1 MDRTH
6 RHRSGR
12 ASLLALVVAALCLT
26 GLAAVPASAADQQP
40 KLDNGV
46 GTKAALEN
54 PNCDPQTG
62 QIKILLIAR
71 APCVTHVAASKNGG
85 ATSPGVTRDSVKVVI
100 VAAADPTTV
109 PSDLAGAVLGGTDQA
124 TGKTGTLSDAAR
136 DENKMLSQFYETY
149 GRKLDIEF
157 YTRTG
162 LDEAAQRADALA
174 IAEKKPFI
182 VLSALPI
189 TGQILADKKIISFDT
204 PSDPR
209 VVEKQSPYRYSWST
223 DYVSTSLQAAEVLGK
238 QLWGGKAKWAGDESM
253 HGKTRKFGIIYPG
266 SSDGTPYPD
275 LSLFEK
281 TVKKYGGGTI
291 ATKVEYTGATGQDAA
306 TINTQNQQNA
316 VPLVAKLKDAG
327 VTTVV
332 AIASSSMLQGL
343 TKAATQQEYNPEWF
357 CAEWFNCS
365 FDYFARQ
372 LDQQQ
377 WAHAF
382 GVGSLYPALEGDAVD
397 GQTQLFQWYWGKN
410 QGTTSS
416 YMFSILNNTYT
427 GIHMAGPKLT
437 PQTFQAGLWSKPM
450 QGGAADGSVTGLMS
464 GYGPQVGLP
473 YPAFAASG
481 EDGGLWWYD
490 AQIEGNSNV
499 FKVSGKGKAM
509 WLDGGKRYRPGTYPK
524 GEQPLFDPSHAIAF
538 LPADADAALT
548 PQYTCDGCPSQ
559 GS

>member
-1 MDRTH
+1 MK
-6 RHRSGR
+6 RSR
-12 ASLLALVVAALCLT
+12 VAIALLGAALVASYLTIAGQSAVAA
-26 GLAAVPASAADQQP
+26 AAG
-40 KLDNGV
+40 LDNGV
-46 GTKAALEN
+46 GTAAALKN
-54 PNCDPQTG
+54 PNCDPQTK

-71 APCVTHVAASKNGG
+71 APCVRHVAAAQNGG
-85 ATSPGVTRDSVKVVI
+85 ATSSGVTRDSIKVVI
-100 VAAADPTTV
+100 VAASDPNTV
-109 PSDLAGAVLGGTDQA
+109 SSDIASAVLGGTNQA

-136 DENKMLSQFYETY
+136 DENELLSKFYETY

-174 IAEKKPFI
+174 IAEKKPFM

-189 TGQILADKKIISFDT
+189 TGQILAQQKIITFDT
-204 PSDPR
+204 PTDPR
-209 VVEKQSPYRYSWST
+209 AVQAQSPYRYSWST

-238 QLWGGKAKWAGDESM
+238 ELWGGKAKWAGDVSM
-253 HGKTRKFGIIYPG
+253 HAKTRKFGIIYPG
-266 SSDGTPYPD
+266 PSDAVPYPD

-281 TVKKYGGGTI
+281 TVRKYGGGTI
-291 ATKVEYTGATGQDAA
+291 ATKIQYTGATGADAT
-306 TINTQNQQNA
+306 TINTENQQNA
-316 VPLVAKLKDAG
+316 IPLVAKLKDAG

-410 QGTTSS
+410 QGTSSS
-416 YMFSILNNTYT
+416 YMFSILNNAYT

-437 PQTFQAGLWSKPM
+437 PQTFKAGLWSKPM
-450 QGGAADGSVTGLMS
+450 QGGAASGSVTGLMS

-481 EDGGLWWYD
+481 EDGGLWWYNAD
-490 AQIEGNSNV
+490 IEGNSNV

-509 WLDGGKRYRPGTYPK
+509 WMFGGKRYRPGQYPK
-524 GEQPLFDPSHAIAF
+524 GEQPLFDMSQAVAF
-538 LPADADAALT
+538 LPANADADLV
-548 PQYTCDGCPSQ
+548 PQYQCTGCPSQ
-559 GS
+559 TTP

>member
-1 MDRTH
+1 MK
-6 RHRSGR
+6 RSRVAIAVFG
-12 ASLLALVVAALCLT
+12 AALVASYTVTAGQPAVGAAA
-26 GLAAVPASAADQQP
+26 G
-40 KLDNGV
+40 LDNGV
-46 GTKAALEN
+46 GTAAALKN
-54 PNCDPQTG
+54 PNCDPETK

-71 APCVTHVAASKNGG
+71 APCVRHVAAAQNGG
-85 ATSPGVTRDSVKVVI
+85 ATSSGVTRDAVKVVI
-100 VAAADPTTV
+100 VAASDPNTV
-109 PSDLAGAVLGGTDQA
+109 SSDIASAVLGGTNQA
-124 TGKTGTLSDAAR
+124 TGKTGTLADAAR
-136 DENKMLSQFYETY
+136 DENQLLSKFYETY

-162 LDEAAQRADALA
+162 LDEAAQRADAVA

-189 TGQILADKKIISFDT
+189 TGQILAQQKIITFDT
-204 PSDPR
+204 PTDPR
-209 VVEKQSPYRYSWST
+209 VVQTQSPYRFSWST

-238 QLWGGKAKWAGDESM
+238 ELWGGKAKWAGDVSM
-253 HGKTRKFGIIYPG
+253 HAKTRKFGIIYPG
-266 SSDGTPYPD
+266 SSDAVPYPD

-281 TVKKYGGGTI
+281 TVRKYGGGTI
-291 ATKVEYTGATGQDAA
+291 ATKIQYTGATGADAT
-306 TINTQNQQNA
+306 TINTENQQNA
-316 VPLVAKLKDAG
+316 VPLIAKLKDAG

-410 QGTTSS
+410 QGTSSS

-437 PQTFQAGLWSKPM
+437 PQTFKAGLWSKPM
-450 QGGAADGSVTGLMS
+450 QGGAASGSVTGLMS

-481 EDGGLWWYD
+481 EDGGLWWYNAD
-490 AQIEGNSNV
+490 IEGNSNV

-509 WLDGGKRYRPGTYPK
+509 WMFGGKRYRPGQYPK
-524 GEQPLFDPSHAIAF
+524 GEQPLFDMSQAVAF
-538 LPADADAALT
+538 LPANADADLV
-548 PQYTCDGCPSQ
+548 PQYECTGCPSQ
-559 GS
+559 TSP

>member
-1 MDRTH
+1 VTSRRRFT
-6 RHRSGR
+6 RGFLVVV
-12 ASLLALVVAALCLT
+12 LLAAACLT
-26 GLAAVPASAADQQP
+26 GAVSGTASAANPP

-46 GTKAALEN
+46 GTKAALAG
-54 PNCDPQTG
+54 PNCDPDTG
-62 QIKILLIAR
+62 QIKILLIVR
-71 APCVTHVAASKNGG
+71 PPCVKHVAAKDNGG
-85 ATSPGVTRDSVKVVI
+85 ATAPGVTRDTIKIVI
-100 VAAADPTTV
+100 VSAADPTTV
-109 PSDLAGAVLGGTDQA
+109 PSDIAGAVLGGTNQA
-124 TGKTGTLSDAAR
+124 TGRTGTLSDAAR
-136 DENKMLSQFYETY
+136 DENTMLSSFYETY

-162 LDEAAQRADALA
+162 LDEASQRADALA
-174 IAEKKPFI
+174 IADKKPFA

-204 PSDPR
+204 PSDPK
-209 VVEKQSPYRYSWST
+209 VVQKQSPYRYSWST
-223 DYVSTSLQAAEVLGK
+223 DYVATSLQAAEVLGK
-238 QLWGGKAKWAGDESM
+238 ELWGGKAKWAGDDSM
-253 HGKTRKFGIIYPG
+253 KTKTRKFGIVYP
-266 SSDGTPYPD
+266 SSADTLPYPD
-275 LSLFEK
+275 LALFEK

-291 ATKVEYTGATGQDAA
+291 ATKIAYTGATGSDTNA
-306 TINTQNQQNA
+306 INTQNQQSA
-316 VPLVAKLKDAG
+316 VPIITKLKDAG

-343 TKAATQQEYNPEWF
+343 TKASTLQEYNPEWF

-397 GQTQLFQWYWGKN
+397 GQTQLFQWYWGKS

-416 YMFSILNNTYT
+416 YMFSILNNVYV
-427 GIHMAGPKLT
+427 GVHMAGPKLT
-437 PQTFQAGLWSKPM
+437 AATFQAGLWAKPL

-481 EDGGLWWYD
+481 EDGGLWWYN
-490 AQIEGNSNV
+490 AEIEGVSNV

-509 WLDGGKRYRPGTYPK
+509 WMFGGKRYLPGKYPK
-524 GEQPLFDPSHAIAF
+524 GEQPLFDATKAIAF
-538 LPADADAALT
+538 LPADADASLIPPYECT
-548 PQYTCDGCPSQ
+548 GCPSQ
-559 GS
+559 SS

>member
-1 MDRTH
+1 MRTS
-6 RHRSGR
+6 R
-12 ASLLALVVAALCLT
+12 LT
-26 GLAAVPASAADQQP
+26 GAVLAAVLAASAVAGIAQSAGGATG
-40 KLDNGV
+40 LNNGA
-46 GTKAALEN
+46 GTAAALKN
-54 PNCDPQTG
+54 PNCDPETK

-71 APCVTHVAASKNGG
+71 APCVRHVTASQNGG
-85 ATSPGVTRDSVKVVI
+85 ATSRGVTRDSVKVVI
-100 VAAADPTTV
+100 VAASDPTTV
-109 PSDLAGAVLGGTDQA
+109 STDIASAVLGGTNQA
-124 TGKTGTLSDAAR
+124 TGKTGTLADAAR
-136 DENKMLSQFYETY
+136 DENQLLSKFYETY

-162 LDEAAQRADALA
+162 LDEAAQRADAVA

-189 TGQILADKKIISFDT
+189 TGQILAQQKIITFDT
-204 PSDPR
+204 PTDPK
-209 VVEKQSPYRYSWST
+209 VVEAQSPYRFSWST

-238 QLWGGKAKWAGDESM
+238 ELWGGKAKWAGDQSM
-253 HGKTRKFGIIYPG
+253 HDKTRKFGIVYPG
-266 SSDGTPYPD
+266 SSDSVPYPD
-275 LSLFEK
+275 ISLFEK
-281 TVKKYGGGTI
+281 TVRKYGGGTI
-291 ATKVEYTGATGQDAA
+291 ATKVQYTGATGADTA

-316 VPLVAKLKDAG
+316 IPLIAKLKDAG

-397 GQTQLFQWYWGKN
+397 GATQLFQWYWGTT
-410 QGTTSS
+410 QGTASS

-427 GIHMAGPKLT
+427 GIHMAGPNLT
-437 PQTFQAGLWSKPM
+437 PKTFKAGLWSKPM
-450 QGGAADGSVTGLMS
+450 QGGAASDSVTGLMS

-481 EDGGLWWYD
+481 VDGGLWWYN
-490 AQIEGNSNV
+490 AEIEGVSNV

-509 WLDGGKRYRPGTYPK
+509 WMFGGKRYRPGQYPK
-524 GEQPLFDPSHAIAF
+524 GEQPLFDMSQAIAF
-538 LPADADAALT
+538 LPATADANLL
-548 PQYTCDGCPSQ
+548 PQFECTGCPSQ
-559 GS
+559 TSS

>member
-1 MDRTH
+1 MKRF
-6 RHRSGR
+6 RVAAAVLG
-12 ASLLALVVAALCLT
+12 AALVASTVITVAPSA
-26 GLAAVPASAADQQP
+26 GAARAG
-40 KLDNGV
+40 LDNGV
-46 GTKAALEN
+46 GTAAALKN
-54 PNCDPQTG
+54 PNCDPDTK

-71 APCVTHVAASKNGG
+71 APCVRHVAASQNGG
-85 ATSPGVTRDSVKVVI
+85 ATSRGVTRDSVKVVI
-100 VAAADPTTV
+100 VAASDPNTV
-109 PSDLAGAVLGGTDQA
+109 SSDIASAVLGGTNQA
-124 TGKTGTLSDAAR
+124 TGKTGTLADAAR
-136 DENKMLSQFYETY
+136 DENQLLSSFYETY

-189 TGQILADKKIISFDT
+189 TGQILAQKKIITFDT
-204 PSDPR
+204 PTDPK
-209 VVEKQSPYRYSWST
+209 VVEAQSPYRYSWST

-238 QLWGGKAKWAGDESM
+238 QLWGGKAKWAGDASM
-253 HGKTRKFGIIYPG
+253 HNKTRKFGIVYPG
-266 SSDGTPYPD
+266 SSDSVPYPD

-281 TVKKYGGGTI
+281 TVRKYGGGTI
-291 ATKVEYTGATGQDAA
+291 ATKIEYTGATGADTA

-316 VPLVAKLKDAG
+316 IPLIAKLKDAG

-397 GQTQLFQWYWGKN
+397 GQTQLFQWYWGKT
-410 QGTTSS
+410 QGTSSS

-427 GIHMAGPKLT
+427 GIHMAGPNLT
-437 PQTFQAGLWSKPM
+437 PKTFHDGLWSKPM
-450 QGGAADGSVTGLMS
+450 QGGAASGSVTGLMS

-481 EDGGLWWYD
+481 VDGGLWWYNAD
-490 AQIEGNSNV
+490 IEGVSNV
-499 FKVSGKGKAM
+499 FKVGGKGKAM
-509 WLDGGKRYRPGTYPK
+509 WMDGAKRYRPGQYPK
-524 GEQPLFDPSHAIAF
+524 GEQPLFDMSQAIAF
-538 LPADADAALT
+538 LPAAADADLV
-548 PQYTCDGCPSQ
+548 PQYECTGCPSQ
-559 GS
+559 TSS

>member
-1 MDRTH
+1 MKRF
-6 RHRSGR
+6 RVAAAVLG
-12 ASLLALVVAALCLT
+12 AALVASIVFTVAPSA
-26 GLAAVPASAADQQP
+26 GAAKAG
-40 KLDNGV
+40 LDNGV
-46 GTKAALEN
+46 GTAAALKN
-54 PNCDPQTG
+54 PNCDPDTK

-71 APCVTHVAASKNGG
+71 APCVRHVAASQNGG
-85 ATSPGVTRDSVKVVI
+85 ATSRGVTRDSVKVVI
-100 VAAADPTTV
+100 VAASDPTTV
-109 PSDLAGAVLGGTDQA
+109 SSDIASAVLGGTNQA
-124 TGKTGTLSDAAR
+124 TGKTGTLADAAR
-136 DENKMLSQFYETY
+136 DENQLLSNFYETY

-189 TGQILADKKIISFDT
+189 TGQILAQKKIITFDT
-204 PSDPR
+204 PTDPK
-209 VVEKQSPYRYSWST
+209 VVEAQSPYRYSWST

-238 QLWGGKAKWAGDESM
+238 QLWGGKAKWAGDASM
-253 HGKTRKFGIIYPG
+253 HNKTRKFGIVYPG
-266 SSDGTPYPD
+266 SSDSVPYPD
-275 LSLFEK
+275 ISLFEK
-281 TVKKYGGGTI
+281 TIRKYGGGTI
-291 ATKVEYTGATGQDAA
+291 ATKIEYTGATGADTA

-316 VPLVAKLKDAG
+316 IPLIAKLKDAG

-397 GQTQLFQWYWGKN
+397 GQTQLFQWYWGKT
-410 QGTTSS
+410 QGTSSS

-427 GIHMAGPKLT
+427 GIHMAGPNLT
-437 PQTFQAGLWSKPM
+437 PKTFKAGLWSKPM
-450 QGGAADGSVTGLMS
+450 QGGAASGSVTGLMS

-481 EDGGLWWYD
+481 VDGGLWWYNAD
-490 AQIEGNSNV
+490 IEGNSNV

-509 WLDGGKRYRPGTYPK
+509 WMDGGKRYRPGQYPK
-524 GEQPLFDPSHAIAF
+524 GEQKLFDMSQAIAF
-538 LPADADAALT
+538 LPANADANLV
-548 PQYTCDGCPSQ
+548 PQYECTGCPSQ
-559 GS
+559 TSS

>member
-1 MDRTH
+1 VTSR
-6 RHRSGR
+6 RRFSSGLL
-12 ASLLALVVAALCLT
+12 LLALLGAACLT
-26 GLAAVPASAADQQP
+26 GAVSGTASAASQP

-46 GTKAALEN
+46 GTKAALAG
-54 PNCDPQTG
+54 PNCDPKTG
-62 QIKILLIAR
+62 QVKILLIAR
-71 APCVTHVAASKNGG
+71 PPCVKHVAAKENGG
-85 ATSPGVTRDSVKVVI
+85 ATAPGVTRDTIKIVI
-100 VAAADPTTV
+100 VSAADPTTV
-109 PSDLAGAVLGGTDQA
+109 PSDIAGAVLGGTNQA

-136 DENKMLSQFYETY
+136 DENTMLSSFYETY

-162 LDEAAQRADALA
+162 LDEASQRADALA
-174 IAEKKPFI
+174 IAEKKPFA

-204 PSDPR
+204 PSDPK
-209 VVEKQSPYRYSWST
+209 VVQKQSPYRYSWST
-223 DYVSTSLQAAEVLGK
+223 DYVATSLQAAEVLGK
-238 QLWGGKAKWAGDESM
+238 ELWGGKAKWAGDDSM
-253 HGKTRKFGIIYPG
+253 KTKTRKFGLVYP
-266 SSDGTPYPD
+266 SSADGLPYP
-275 LSLFEK
+275 
-281 TVKKYGGGTI
+281 
-291 ATKVEYTGATGQDAA
+291 GATGSDANA
-306 TINTQNQQNA
+306 INTQNQQNA
-316 VPLVAKLKDAG
+316 VPIVTKLKDAG

-343 TKAATQQEYNPEWF
+343 TKASTLQEYNPEWF

-397 GQTQLFQWYWGKN
+397 GQTQLFQWYWGKSK
-410 QGTTSS
+410 GTTSS
-416 YMFSILNNTYT
+416 YMFSILNNVYV
-427 GIHMAGPKLT
+427 GVHMAGPKLT
-437 PQTFQAGLWSKPM
+437 PATFQAGLWAKPL

-481 EDGGLWWYD
+481 EDGGLWWYNAD
-490 AQIEGNSNV
+490 IEGVSNV

-509 WLDGGKRYRPGTYPK
+509 WMFGGKRYLPGKYPK
-524 GEQPLFDPSHAIAF
+524 GEQPLFDATKAIAF
-538 LPADADAALT
+538 LPADADASLIPPYVCT
-548 PQYTCDGCPSQ
+548 GCPSQ

>member
-1 MDRTH
+1 MA
-6 RHRSGR
+6 SGR
-12 ASLLALVVAALCLT
+12 RFVLGVPARALAVAVCCAGAISGT
-26 GLAAVPASAADQQP
+26 ASAASQP

-46 GTKAALEN
+46 GTKAALDN
-54 PNCDPQTG
+54 PNCDPETG
-62 QIKILLIAR
+62 EIKILLIAR
-71 APCVTHVAASKNGG
+71 APCVKHVAAKDNGG
-85 ATSPGVTRDSVKVVI
+85 ATARGVTRDTVKVVI
-100 VAAADPTTV
+100 VSAADPTTV
-109 PSDLAGAVLGGTDQA
+109 PSDLAGAVLGGTNQG

-136 DENKMLSQFYETY
+136 DENKMLSSFYETY
-149 GRKLDIEF
+149 GRKFDIEF

-162 LDEAAQRADALA
+162 LDETSQRADALA
-174 IAEKKPFI
+174 IAEKKPFA

-189 TGQILADKKIISFDT
+189 TGQLLADRKIISFDT
-204 PSDPR
+204 PSDPK
-209 VVEKQSPYRYSWST
+209 VVQKQSPYRYSWST

-238 QLWGGKAKWAGDESM
+238 ELWGGKAKWAGDDSLKT
-253 HGKTRKFGIIYPG
+253 KTRKFGLVYP
-266 SSDGTPYPD
+266 SSADGNPYPD
-275 LSLFEK
+275 LARFEK

-291 ATKVEYTGATGQDAA
+291 DTKVAYTGATGPDAA
-306 TINTQNQQNA
+306 SINTQNQQNA
-316 VPLVAKLKDAG
+316 VPLITKLKDAG

-332 AIASSSMLQGL
+332 AIASSSMLGGL
-343 TKAATQQEYNPEWF
+343 TKASTLQEYNPEWF

-410 QGTTSS
+410 QGTSSS
-416 YMFSILNNTYT
+416 YMFSILNNMYS
-427 GIHMAGPKLT
+427 GVHMAGPKLT
-437 PQTFQAGLWSKPM
+437 AATFQAGLWSKPLA
-450 QGGAADGSVTGLMS
+450 GGAADRSVTGLMS

-481 EDGGLWWYD
+481 EDGGLWWYN
-490 AQIEGNSNV
+490 AEIEGVSNV

-509 WLDGGKRYRPGTYPK
+509 WMYGGKRYLPGKYPK
-524 GEQPLFDPSHAIAF
+524 GEQPLFDETQAIAF
-538 LPADADAALT
+538 LPANSDASLV
-548 PQYTCDGCPSQ
+548 PQYPCTGCPSQ